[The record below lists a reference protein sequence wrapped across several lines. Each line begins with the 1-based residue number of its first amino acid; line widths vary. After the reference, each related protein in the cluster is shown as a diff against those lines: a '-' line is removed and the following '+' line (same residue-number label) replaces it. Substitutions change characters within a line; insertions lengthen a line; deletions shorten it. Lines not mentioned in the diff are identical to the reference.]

1 MAGFNKS
8 EDAAYCA
15 DQVRLSDKDRYLSA
29 LYVPNDKR
37 RYVLALYALYNEI
50 AKIPELVTETTLGEI
65 RFMWWH
71 DAVADLY
78 SSKTADQPLLRELA
92 EAIELGDLEKSVL
105 LNLINTRSLNLQP
118 LPFSNTQEFERY
130 SYDTEGALIYL
141 ASRILLPVHAGAVT
155 KTAREAGLAYSL
167 TTCLC
172 DMANHAARGMVQIP
186 EDILAAHNV
195 KPEELIAGLI
205 TEDIRAIFDKMK
217 NWALASLERARDH
230 KDQVPLGAMPAFLPI
245 SVVDLYLKAMTAYG
259 YNPMRQTPRVSQ
271 LRRQW
276 RIMRFARN
284 ARF

>member
-1 MAGFNKS
+1 LAGFNKS
-8 EDAAYCA
+8 EDASYCA

-37 RYVLALYALYNEI
+37 RYILALYAFYNEI

-78 SSKTADQPLLRELA
+78 SGKTADQPLLRELSG
-92 EAIELGDLEKSVL
+92 AIEQGDLEKSVL
-105 LNLINTRSLNLQP
+105 LNFINTRYLNLHP
-118 LPFSNTQEFERY
+118 MPFDSVQEFERY

-186 EDILAAHNV
+186 PDILAAHNV
-195 KPEELIAGLI
+195 KREDLIAGII
-205 TEDIRAIFDKMK
+205 TEDIRAIFVELQ
-217 NWALASLERARDH
+217 NSALTTLERARDL
-230 KDQVPLGAMPAFLPI
+230 KDQVPLGAMSAFLPI

-276 RIMRFARN
+276 RIMRSAHK